1 VREPDKHASSNGES
15 DLPGAT
21 WHWASHG
28 PFAAASLLEAPALG
42 FRFDGFQSLDLGH
55 QVNVMHC
62 RYAFAC
68 IGNART
74 YKGFHR
80 RD

>member
-1 VREPDKHASSNGES
+1 MSIASSNGES

-42 FRFDGFQSLDLGH
+42 FRFDGFQSLDLGWEL
-55 QVNVMHC
+55 M
-62 RYAFAC
+62 
-68 IGNART
+68 RT
-74 YKGFHR
+74 FPQSMLKRISPKIKAEFYPR
-80 RD
+80 QAM